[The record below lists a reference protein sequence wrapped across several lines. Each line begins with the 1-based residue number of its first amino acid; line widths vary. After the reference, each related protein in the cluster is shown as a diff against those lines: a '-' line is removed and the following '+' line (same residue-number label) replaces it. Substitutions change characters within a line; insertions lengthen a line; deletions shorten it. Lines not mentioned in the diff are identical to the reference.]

1 VYDAGQVINRKSAEG
16 QVEDGIVMSLGY
28 ALTEDYPLKD
38 CVPQAKYAKLGL
50 WRANA
55 VPEIDVKFV
64 SAPVKGEA
72 AYGAKGIGEISS
84 IPTAPA
90 VAGAYFKRDGVLRT
104 SLPLEGTP
112 YRK

>member
-1 VYDAGQVINRKSAEG
+1 
-16 QVEDGIVMSLGY
+16 
-28 ALTEDYPLKD
+28 
-38 CVPQAKYAKLGL
+38 VPQAKYAKLGL

-64 SAPVKGEA
+64 CAPAKGDA

-90 VAGAYFKRDGVLRT
+90 VAGAYFKHDGVLRT